1 MIYTKNESCIYN
13 YSKQLVILKTK
24 LYSIESE
31 YREVLELIDLFL
43 LEQDSKNFKRLQE
56 KRNAVINKFTFIIKL
71 MNKDITNTNNRIK
84 YNIKRSELMS
94 S

>member
-1 MIYTKNESCIYN
+1 MSNG
-13 YSKQLVILKTK
+13 VKTK

-43 LEQDSKNFKRLQE
+43 VDQDSKNFKRLQE
-56 KRNAVINKFTFIIKL
+56 KRYAVISKFTFMIKL
-71 MNKDITNTNNRIK
+71 INKDITNTNNRIK
-84 YNIKRSELMS
+84 YNIKKAEFMS